1 MEGRSPADVY
11 FCESPGTASI
21 LAQAGLGIC
30 ILPFPLTMQMEP
42 DLCHIPIEGIA
53 PVCYGLYYKSL
64 DGNEPLKRF
73 VRLIPSTADAT
84 IISIGCTFFNAG
96 KSIRRKITAAE

>member
-1 MEGRSPADVY
+1 MDPLRSPEPLIQIQVRLMEGRSPADVY
-11 FCESPGTASI
+11 FCESPGTALI
-21 LAQAGLGIC
+21 LVQAGLGIC

-73 VRLIPSTADAT
+73 VRLMKDL
-84 IISIGCTFFNAG
+84 F
-96 KSIRRKITAAE
+96 KEY

>member
-11 FCESPGTASI
+11 FCESPVTASI

-73 VRLIPSTADAT
+73 VRLMKDL
-84 IISIGCTFFNAG
+84 F
-96 KSIRRKITAAE
+96 KEY